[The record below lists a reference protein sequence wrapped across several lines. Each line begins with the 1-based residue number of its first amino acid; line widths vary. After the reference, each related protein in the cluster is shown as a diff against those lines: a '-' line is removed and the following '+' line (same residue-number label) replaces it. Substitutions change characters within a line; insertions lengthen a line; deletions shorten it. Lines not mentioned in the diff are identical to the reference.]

1 MPLKRIVLAVLDR
14 TLTVLRL
21 SVFFSKPVQKRKF
34 PNRFTEVRRSK
45 FVRFRTGRAAYLK
58 RVRKVVM
65 RL

>member
-45 FVRFRTGRAAYLK
+45 SCYLCDSEQ
-58 RVRKVVM
+58 VE
-65 RL
+65 RLI